1 MVYILESN
9 AKFSPTTLKLPP
21 YYQNLGK
28 LIVSGLNLGA
38 VDNSLDQTEI
48 VNFGAPYR
56 SICC

>member
-1 MVYILESN
+1 LESN